1 MVVFVTNLVAR
12 SGRWSPLR
20 FSLYDDKS
28 FGFEKHV
35 KHHDIKNSH
44 SSKRRLMCG
53 LHAAC
58 AAVGNADA
66 AFQIQAEMEREGFA
80 VDKQCATSLINACS
94 KELLHTSEHQRR
106 QRLVLL
112 ERAGDPHQSSS

>member
-1 MVVFVTNLVAR
+1 
-12 SGRWSPLR
+12 
-20 FSLYDDKS
+20 
-28 FGFEKHV
+28 
-35 KHHDIKNSH
+35 
-44 SSKRRLMCG
+44 MCV
-53 LHAAC
+53 AC

-66 AFQIQAEMEREGFA
+66 AFQIQAEMEREGFS

-112 ERAGDPHQSSS
+112 ERAGKFSFHLPCMIELNSIEAIVEAHAPDHAFSRLFP